1 MIATST
7 RTPRENPV
15 SADRAVTAAPA
26 PTSAT
31 PSTPPAAPVSERA
44 AFAVL
49 GSMILLIVA
58 LVVLL
63 IQTTWVDPASAT
75 EAPPV
80 AAEGG
85 SLALR

>member
-1 MIATST
+1 MIATPT
-7 RTPRENPV
+7 RPTRENTV
-15 SADRAVTAAPA
+15 SADRAVTTAAPA
-26 PTSAT
+26 PTSGA
-31 PSTPPAAPVSERA
+31 TPPAAPVSERA

-80 AAEGG
+80 AADGG
-85 SLALR
+85 SFALR

>member
-1 MIATST
+1 MSTSNT
-7 RTPRENPV
+7 QLAENPV
-15 SADRAVTAAPA
+15 SADRGNDAP
-26 PTSAT
+26 SST
-31 PSTPPAAPVSERA
+31 PSTATSPVAPVFERT

-49 GSMILLIVA
+49 GSMLLLIVA

-80 AAEGG
+80 AADGG
-85 SLALR
+85 SFALR